1 MQTLTIKVQNVKCN
15 GCVANISTKLGEMN
29 GIADVQV
36 TIPDGM
42 VSISGDNLDSV
53 TIKEKLI
60 ALGYPPVDG

>member
-1 MQTLTIKVQNVKCN
+1 METLTIKVQNVKCG
-15 GCVANISTKLGEMN
+15 GCVANISTKLSEMN

-42 VSISGDNLDSV
+42 VSISGNNLDNE
-53 TIKEKLI
+53 TIKEKLV